1 MTNAALR
8 GKPYAGNPH
17 VRFDEGEVASAATP
31 RRGSLLYKRKTMVFV
46 CAAMVALAAQAG
58 ANNVANIDH
67 RRGWPRSGTP
77 KNLGKR
83 GFIEGTH

>member
-1 MTNAALR
+1 MM
-8 GKPYAGNPH
+8 
-17 VRFDEGEVASAATP
+17 
-31 RRGSLLYKRKTMVFV
+31 KRKTMVFV

-67 RRGWPRSGTP
+67 RRRWPCSGTP

-83 GFIEGTH
+83 GFIERTH

>member
-1 MTNAALR
+1 MM
-8 GKPYAGNPH
+8 
-17 VRFDEGEVASAATP
+17 
-31 RRGSLLYKRKTMVFV
+31 KRKMMVFV

-67 RRGWPRSGTP
+67 RRRWPRSGAP

-83 GFIEGTH
+83 GFIERTH